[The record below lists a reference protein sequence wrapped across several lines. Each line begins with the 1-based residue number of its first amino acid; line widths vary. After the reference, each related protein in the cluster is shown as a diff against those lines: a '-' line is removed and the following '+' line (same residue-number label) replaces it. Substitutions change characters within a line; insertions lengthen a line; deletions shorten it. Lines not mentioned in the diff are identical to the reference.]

1 MTMQSRDEIVAA
13 VKARGYFDGW
23 TDEQLVAR
31 NVVKLVEEAC
41 EAVAESGLGD
51 NSEHPSKN
59 AYWFKRYAR
68 EYTRIARA
76 FFNGGY
82 CGKVKSEKKRA
93 ALISELH
100 DVYVVLVVLESLL
113 GVDIAAGA
121 LDKARGD
128 VGRGVR

>member
-41 EAVAESGLGD
+41 EAAIESGIGAD
-51 NSEHPSKN
+51 NEYEGYK
-59 AYWFKRYAR
+59 AYWFKRYAK
-68 EYTRIARA
+68 EYARIAKR
-76 FFNGGY
+76 FFDGGD
-82 CGKVKSEKKRA
+82 CGKVKFKKYRN